1 METTLYFWDCACKE
15 NYVHPKTVTVC
26 RRCGAKAATQ
36 PDSRI
41 TQVVKMLLGESELG
55 EDEPTQA
62 SSTAS

>member
-26 RRCGAKAATQ
+26 RRCGARAETQ

-41 TQVVKMLLGESELG
+41 TEVLKMLLGG
-55 EDEPTQA
+55 VRA
-62 SSTAS
+62 RGG